1 MIKELEEK
9 REKKKKKLEIRR
21 MELEKHKKFNEFLES
36 IVNDKNS
43 DTKEF
48 EQIADLEN
56 RFHNLKQENKKLM
69 NRVSLILNSH
79 RNNKLTLK
87 WKN

>member
-1 MIKELEEK
+1 
-9 REKKKKKLEIRR
+9 

-69 NRVSLILNSH
+69 NRVSLIFNSH